1 MWGFADSCYLAVG
14 INDQG
19 VLVGKSWETHLQM
32 HHLALAVEEIVGF
45 NIAGVRDIAIGQVN
59 DDSYTWKTEET
70 LPRAGDYWTK
80 GDLTGKLYLNMKD
93 QNVEPLDVNNRIC
106 RKMRHESKN
115 SRFKKLPL
123 EEALALELPPELL
136 EGFPSPFATEGP
148 QVVSVPKASASA
160 STSPSTSVTPTATTT
175 TATVVDP
182 LVGFWLRVRSANW
195 PSPFC
200 YAIVGQ
206 QSDGVLIGV
215 GWEMPAEGTLGVTFW
230 TPGFEYKTIPP
241 RVLALQRKDDGV
253 YAWETDDPGH
263 YKGDAAEFKLPTNAG
278 VLHLEITEN
287 SMSFS
292 SGSKP
297 LCRRERWGAGA
308 LLTYHKLSLEAAAL
322 LEFPVEVEQLLLSRT
337 MPSPFELNTQWGSS
351 VLIGQEVTG
360 AAQTTGTTP
369 DASDS
374 DRR

>member
-1 MWGFADSCYLAVG
+1 V
-14 INDQG
+14 
-19 VLVGKSWETHLQM
+19 
-32 HHLALAVEEIVGF
+32 
-45 NIAGVRDIAIGQVN
+45 
-59 DDSYTWKTEET
+59 
-70 LPRAGDYWTK
+70 
-80 GDLTGKLYLNMKD
+80 
-93 QNVEPLDVNNRIC
+93 
-106 RKMRHESKN
+106 
-115 SRFKKLPL
+115 
-123 EEALALELPPELL
+123 
-136 EGFPSPFATEGP
+136 TEGQ
-148 QVVSVPKASASA
+148 QVASVPKETPR
-160 STSPSTSVTPTATTT
+160 TSATT
-175 TATVVDP
+175 APVDP
-182 LVGFWLRVRSANW
+182 LVGVWLRVRSARW

-206 QSDGVLIGV
+206 QSDGALIGV
-215 GWEMPAEGTLGVTFW
+215 NWEMPAGGTLGVTFW
-230 TPGFEYKTIPP
+230 TPGFEYKTSPP

-297 LCRRERWGAGA
+297 LCRRERWGASA

-337 MPSPFELNTQWGSS
+337 LPSPFELNTQWGSS
-351 VLIGQEVTG
+351 SLIGQEITG
-360 AAQTTGTTP
+360 AAQTTDAP
-369 DASDS
+369 EDASDA